1 YTYGCGPYLVRA
13 CQDVPEVRPGVR
25 CLTGEARI
33 TP

>member
-1 YTYGCGPYLVRA
+1 IHKAAGPDLVRA

-25 CLTGEARI
+25 CPIGEARI